1 MPRPRSRRDPVA
13 DLGHAVNVVLRTD
26 AARAHEVTRGGV
38 DHGKRP
44 QAAVL
49 PAAAARR
56 DIRTCVG
63 PRVRSRN
70 VVDPV
75 RDLRITAGFRDS
87 WDIGIRPGPEHDGTV
102 GQGRI
107 RRAQPHPREG
117 SRGTS
122 CSNLTGQD
130 ATVRASSAA
139 AGAAT
144 VAATAVASA
153 LPGAQSAW
161 DAPVPLQQA
170 NIRVRGAAEDD
181 RLGWSVAGLG
191 RRERRR
197 CGDIAIGAPFAANNE
212 RASSGS
218 AYVLYGP
225 FSSSL
230 LDLGAL
236 VIPGVRIDGA
246 TDGDFASGSLAAGGD
261 VNGDGRADLLI
272 GAPETDFNERE
283 QSGSLYVLFGGSH
296 RGEIDLAT
304 FDSFG
309 YRIDGAASTDG
320 LASSAAGIGDV
331 NGDRRA
337 DMIIGAPFADNNDR
351 RDSGSGTSCSARP
364 RRQRW
369 ISPSPGA
376 NLRIDGGESRAG
388 AGWSVAGAGD
398 VNGDGRRTRSVGT
411 PFRRAGT
418 GGPLRR
424 GLRRLRTTTGRQC
437 RPRGARRA
445 AASGISTA
453 SAAGDTVFGGAGW
466 SVAGAGDVNG
476 DGRADVLVGVPFF
489 DANRRGDSGSAYV
502 IFGKATPEP
511 IDLAALGTRGF
522 RIDGASAGDL
532 AGVAVAGLGDVN
544 ADGRADVLVGAEQ
557 ADNGGDDSGSVYVVY
572 GRCGLCARGP
582 RRPRRE
588 RGEDR
593 RRAGRRSCWLV
604 GRPRRGREPGR
615 DARRAR
621 GRARFWRCRT
631 PQSGAAYVLF
641 APNRRPPRLVV
652 SARSPQRVV
661 SQKGVNVRASCDEP
675 CTLRATGR
683 IAAAGQRADFAL
695 RAASSRVAPRGQ
707 RCSS

>member
-1 MPRPRSRRDPVA
+1 MRQF
-13 DLGHAVNVVLRTD
+13 G
-26 AARAHEVTRGGV
+26 RA
-38 DHGKRP
+38 
-44 QAAVL
+44 L
-49 PAAAARR
+49 
-56 DIRTCVG
+56 
-63 PRVRSRN
+63 
-70 VVDPV
+70 
-75 RDLRITAGFRDS
+75 
-87 WDIGIRPGPEHDGTV
+87 
-102 GQGRI
+102 
-107 RRAQPHPREG
+107 
-117 SRGTS
+117 
-122 CSNLTGQD
+122 
-130 ATVRASSAA
+130 AA
-139 AGAAT
+139 AGVAT
-144 VAATAVASA
+144 VAATGIASA

-191 RRERRR
+191 DAN
-197 CGDIAIGAPFAANNE
+197 GDGAADIAIGAPFAANNG

-225 FSSSL
+225 FSSSR

-296 RGEIDLAT
+296 RGEIDLAA

-309 YRIDGAASTDG
+309 YRIDGAESTDG
-320 LASSAAGIGDV
+320 LASAAAGISDV

-351 RDSGSGTSCSARP
+351 RDSGSAYVVLGKAATATVDLAVA
-364 RRQRW
+364 
-369 ISPSPGA
+369 GA
-376 NLRIDGGESRAG
+376 HLRIDGGEIRGG
-388 AGWSVAGAGD
+388 AGWSVGGAGD
-398 VNGDGRRTRSVGT
+398 VNGDGRRDVILGSPFASRNGRSLSGSAHVVFGR
-411 PFRRAGT
+411 PSAGVVDLAAP
-418 GGPLRR
+418 G
-424 GLRRLRTTTGRQC
+424 
-437 RPRGARRA
+437 A
-445 AASGISTA
+445 AAFRIDGPA
-453 SAAGDTVFGGAGW
+453 PGDVVFGGAGW

-476 DGRADVLVGVPFF
+476 DGRADVIVGVPFF
-489 DANRRGDSGSAYV
+489 DANRREDSGSAYV

-511 IDLAALGTRGF
+511 VDLAALGTRGF
-522 RIDGASAGDL
+522 RIDGAAAGDL

-544 ADGRADVLVGAEQ
+544 ADGRADVIVGAEQ
-557 ADNGGDDSGSVYVVY
+557 ADNSGDDAGSVYVVY
-572 GRCGLCARGP
+572 GRPGSAPVDLGTLGTRGV
-582 RRPRRE
+582 RID
-588 RGEDR
+588 GELADDLAGWSVA
-593 RRAGRRSCWLV
+593 RAGDVNRDGTPDVLV
-604 GRPRRGREPGR
+604 GAHAS
-615 DARRAR
+615 DAANR
-621 GRARFWRCRT
+621 

-652 SARSPQRVV
+652 SAQSPQRVV

-675 CTLRATGR
+675 CTVRATGR

-707 RCSS
+707 RLLKLTLTAAGASRLSDLLEGKAKVEAALTIRALDDDGNASVSTARIRVRR